1 MQYKNNSKTKI
12 SISAEFRKRTE
23 NKVPYFI
30 DTIYHELSNKVEK
43 NNLLEVNYSHL
54 VVFCGKGLTL
64 DLCNALNQLADI
76 SNNLLIGVTNRNEK
90 ELKQLNKKVLR
101 IPLYIPETEIPK
113 GISSEN
119 YLICELKSI
128 AKFIKKNK
136 IRNKFFTRIR
146 KDIFLNPQVFLEYLQ
161 VVPSLTKRYPIIC
174 SELSS
179 NLLRRYCLSD
189 HFFTTPMGM
198 IKDQNFIY
206 RIKSDKQSLFWWKFR
221 HIKPY
226 EILSNNHQM
235 EQWLWSNLLKNNF
248 SVSLEMSYSEYLN
261 YLSKYFLIIPTWQI
275 GYFWTRSSEFYLRN
289 WVKFLSEGH
298 DLFKTTMPFRGFIS
312 YSSFF
317 EKVYKDKN
325 ILSYLLV
332 TRILIYMG
340 KLFKLFIILPIY
352 YLKYLLD
359 KKIK

>member
-1 MQYKNNSKTKI
+1 MQFKNNSKTKI

-23 NKVPYFI
+23 NKAPYFI
-30 DTIYHELSNKVEK
+30 DNVYHELSNKLEK

-54 VVFCGKGLTL
+54 VVFCGRGITF
-64 DLCNALNQLADI
+64 DLCKTINQLAKI
-76 SNNLLIGVTNRNEK
+76 GNNLLIGVTNRNEK
-90 ELKQLNKKVLR
+90 ELKHLDKRVLI
-101 IPLYIPETEIPK
+101 IPLYISEKEIPK

-128 AKFIKKNK
+128 AKYIKTNK
-136 IRNKFFTRIR
+136 IQNKFFTRLR
-146 KDIFLNPQVFLEYLQ
+146 KDIFLNPQVFIKYLQ

-174 SELSS
+174 SEHSS

-189 HFFTTPMGM
+189 HFFTTPLGM

-206 RIKSDKQSLFWWKFR
+206 RIKSEKQSLFWWKYR

-235 EQWLWSNLLKNNF
+235 EQWLWSNLLKNYF
-248 SVSLEMSYSEYLN
+248 SVSLDKSYSEYIN

-275 GYFWTRSSEFYLRN
+275 GYFWTRSSEFYLQN
-289 WVKFLSEGH
+289 WVKFSSKGQ
-298 DLFKTTMPFRGFIS
+298 DLFKTTMPFRDFIS

-325 ILSYLLV
+325 IFYYLLV
-332 TRILIYMG
+332 TRVLIYLG
-340 KLFKLFIILPIY
+340 KLFKLFITLPIY
-352 YLKYLLD
+352 YLRFLLN
-359 KKIK
+359 KKN